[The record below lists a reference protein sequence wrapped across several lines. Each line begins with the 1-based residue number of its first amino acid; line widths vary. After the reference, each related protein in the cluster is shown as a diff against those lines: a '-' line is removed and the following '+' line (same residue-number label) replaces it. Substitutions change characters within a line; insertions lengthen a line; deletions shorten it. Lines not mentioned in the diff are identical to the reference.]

1 MLSPLCCCISGT
13 GGGGRGDTGDN
24 IGSFRDRFFNH
35 IAIKLRSFFTGKKE
49 VIN

>member
-1 MLSPLCCCISGT
+1 MLSPLCCCIFGT
-13 GGGGRGDTGDN
+13 GGGGRGDTGD

-35 IAIKLRSFFTGKKE
+35 IAIKLRPFLQEKKE